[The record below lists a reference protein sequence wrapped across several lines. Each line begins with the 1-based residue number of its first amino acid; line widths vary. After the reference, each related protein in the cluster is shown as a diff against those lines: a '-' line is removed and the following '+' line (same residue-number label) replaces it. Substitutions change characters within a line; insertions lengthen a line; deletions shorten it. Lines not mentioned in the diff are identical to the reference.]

1 MPTSTGKEIELV
13 EIGRWAEGTETAPV
27 YARVVPALGGEPGR
41 VEVWSFDTRVFS
53 LTVEDDALA
62 VLQHEPAPG
71 GAPMSVR
78 PAAPNAVELAVDVAQ
93 LQALARL
100 PDAP

>member
-1 MPTSTGKEIELV
+1 MPTPIAREIELV
-13 EIGRWAEGTETAPV
+13 EIGRWTEGTEAAPV
-27 YARVVPALGGEPGR
+27 YARVVPAEDGEPGR
-41 VEVWSFDTRVFS
+41 VEIWSLDTRVFS
-53 LTVEDDALA
+53 LTVDDDALD
-62 VLQHEPAPG
+62 VLQHEPAP

-78 PAAPNAVELAVDVAQ
+78 PAAPNEIELAVDVAQ